1 MFQSLDL
8 LALSFLLLMVKSQQD
23 TILPPQ
29 NVSLRWINDFRPALS
44 WSPPQHS
51 MKNCYY
57 KVQSETT
64 EEDSEKEHITPN
76 TTWDAHIVME
86 GGYLWFSVETVCEG
100 NSSTKVVKKTN
111 YTDLVKDLQCYSH
124 SAKQT
129 HCFWLPDTHA
139 PDLKFYYQLQNEDFT
154 VTANG
159 KSPFNLTECLEYR
172 YTDGVRT
179 GCNLEATISQSIAI
193 LLNGTHNNS
202 LARNTFKKW
211 PKKNM
216 RPPALN
222 WTFTETWDHFLNIS
236 WTPPDIPVQWT
247 YKINYTECDE
257 VKTKQVGNGETS
269 TLLDLVLHCQYS
281 IAIKAEYEKREY
293 KGWTAWSDVKYF
305 AAEPGPDAWL
315 FAAIIVPLMFASLA
329 ALLCVCFRKNKEHIF
344 PKVPEPR
351 DLISDIFDNNNKSTV
366 CNLYMPAEE
375 EDNCKITL
383 VEESQIN
390 KLD

>member
-257 VKTKQVGNGETS
+257 VKILSSSVRLDGE
-269 TLLDLVLHCQYS
+269 
-281 IAIKAEYEKREY
+281 RW
-293 KGWTAWSDVKYF
+293 WTAIFRSLQRCSIGF
-305 AAEPGPDAWL
+305 RSGLWL
-315 FAAIIVPLMFASLA
+315 GQSRMVTELFRSHSFVILAVCLGSLS
-329 ALLCVCFRKNKEHIF
+329 CW
-344 PKVPEPR
+344 KV
-351 DLISDIFDNNNKSTV
+351 
-366 CNLYMPAEE
+366 NLRPS
-375 EDNCKITL
+375 L
-383 VEESQIN
+383 RS
-390 KLD
+390 